1 MLELLNSLVRLSAA
15 MTVYGMQ
22 EVQTVAGSVH
32 PEKSVGKLRE
42 MIDSLADSL
51 SSRISEDRHPM
62 LDNLHRKLNV
72 KEASERL
79 GNIVRPAPSVTVN
92 AARATI
98 VEETVVIG

>member
-22 EVQTVAGSVH
+22 EVQTAAGSVH
-32 PEKSVGKLRE
+32 PEKSVEKLRE

-51 SSRISEDRHPM
+51 SSRIDDKRRPM
-62 LDNLHRKLNV
+62 LDNINRTLDVRS
-72 KEASERL
+72 ASDRFGDL
-79 GNIVRPAPSVTVN
+79 VRRPAPATTVQ
-92 AARATI
+92 ATI